1 MDLSDIIWSLITAAI
16 VFGPSIIS
24 AILKKSGED
33 APKRPTSFPMEE
45 MFPQFDEEL
54 DEEDAEHDAVER
66 DGAEV
71 GDGTVWGVPMD
82 GGVPAEPQVRIEA
95 VEKPAVAPVAAV
107 PVGRPEGQS
116 AFAGRAAVDARP
128 VSPAV
133 ARPEPLAVS
142 RVGVQS
148 VAPAGLKQ
156 KLGTVL
162 AEEQGGTKMEIDAK
176 KLIIYSSIMNPK
188 FREN

>member
-1 MDLSDIIWSLITAAI
+1 MELSDIIWSLITAAI

-33 APKRPTSFPMEE
+33 APKRPTSFPMDE
-45 MFPQFDEEL
+45 MFPHFDEEL
-54 DEEDAEHDAVER
+54 DEED
-66 DGAEV
+66 
-71 GDGTVWGVPMD
+71 
-82 GGVPAEPQVRIEA
+82 

-107 PVGRPEGQS
+107 PVERPEGQS
-116 AFAGRAAVDARP
+116 ALAGRAAVDARS
-128 VSPAV
+128 VFPAF

-142 RVGVQS
+142 RAGVQS
-148 VAPAGLKQ
+148 VAPEGLKQ

-162 AEEQGGTKMEIDAK
+162 AEEQGRTKMEIDAK

>member
-1 MDLSDIIWSLITAAI
+1 MDLSDIVWSLITAAI

-33 APKRPTSFPMEE
+33 APKRPTSFPMDE

-54 DEEDAEHDAVER
+54 DEEDAEGR
-66 DGAEV
+66 DEVEV
-71 GDGTVWGVPMD
+71 GDGTVGGVPVE

-107 PVGRPEGQS
+107 PVGSPEGQS